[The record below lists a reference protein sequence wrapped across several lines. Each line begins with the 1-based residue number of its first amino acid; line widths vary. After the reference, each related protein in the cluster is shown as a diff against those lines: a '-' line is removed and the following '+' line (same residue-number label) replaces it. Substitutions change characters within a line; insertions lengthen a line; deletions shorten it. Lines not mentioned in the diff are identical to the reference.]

1 MRILVVAPGDEEIGG
16 VPSVIGNL
24 TRYLHNQ
31 GHEIIF
37 LYSGKRTF
45 AKIKTTKVGLTA
57 FELNLQAPV
66 GERHRLISL
75 ILFFIRFPIGMY
87 ELVRIIRQ
95 KKIQIVNIH
104 YPLDNACYFALCRR
118 IFSLAVVTSV
128 HGADLFPNGKRRE
141 KYSRAIRLLL
151 HASDRIVA
159 PSRGFQQDV
168 ARLFPALQDKLVC
181 IHNGVNLAEL
191 QRSWQD
197 TTTERAQPYLLCIAM
212 HNEKKGLD
220 VLLRAFAL
228 MQGVPLPYKLVLVG
242 DGPLR
247 GDLESLALSLGIQHK
262 VAFLGRQGRTQV
274 AKLIQGC
281 EVFVLPSRSEP
292 FGIVLTEA
300 MACQKPVVATT
311 VGGIPEIIQDGTDGI
326 LVEPDNPDALA
337 EALLNVLQNQAL
349 RLSIAHSGYMTVV
362 KKFSSE
368 KTGASYEALFTDL
381 IDSLKI
387 DGSISLQRQ

>member
-24 TRYLHNQ
+24 TRYLQNQ

-37 LYSGKRTF
+37 LYPGKSTF
-45 AKIKTTKVGLTA
+45 AKIKITKAGFTA
-57 FELNLQAPV
+57 FELNLQEPV
-66 GERHRLISL
+66 GERHLLISL
-75 ILFFIRFPIGMY
+75 ILFLIRFPIGMY
-87 ELVRIIRQ
+87 ELVRIIRK

-104 YPLDNACYFALCRR
+104 YPADNAGYFALCRR
-118 IFSLAVVTSV
+118 ILSIAVVASV
-128 HGADLFPNGKRRE
+128 HGADLFPNGKRKA

-151 HASDRIVA
+151 HSSDWIVA

-168 ARLFPALQDKLVC
+168 VSIFPSLKDKIVF

-191 QRSWQD
+191 HSSCQD
-197 TTTERAQPYLLCIAM
+197 TTTELEHPYLLCIAM
-212 HNEKKGLD
+212 HNERKGLD

-228 MQGVPLPYKLVLVG
+228 MQGVPLPCKLVLVG

-247 GDLESLALSLGIQHK
+247 GYLESLAFSLGIQHK
-262 VAFLGRQGRTQV
+262 VEFRGRKGRAQV

-300 MACQKPVVATT
+300 MACKKPVVATT
-311 VGGIPEIIQDGTDGI
+311 VGGIPEIIKDGTDGI
-326 LVEPDNPDALA
+326 LVEPDNPSALA
-337 EALLNVLQNQAL
+337 EALLNVLQNRAL
-349 RLSIAHSGYMTVV
+349 RLSIANNGYMTVV

-368 KTGASYEALFTDL
+368 KTGSSYEALFADL

-387 DGSISLQRQ
+387 YGSVIY

>member
-16 VPSVIGNL
+16 VASVIRNL
-24 TRYLHNQ
+24 TQYLHNQ
-31 GHEIIF
+31 GYEITL
-37 LYSGKRTF
+37 LYLGKTTF
-45 AKIKTTKVGLTA
+45 TKIKTTKAGFTA
-57 FELNLQAPV
+57 FELNLQAPF
-66 GERHRLISL
+66 GERHPLISL

-87 ELVRIIRQ
+87 ELVRIIRK

-104 YPLDNACYFALCRR
+104 YPTDGDWYFALCRR
-118 IFSLAVVTSV
+118 VLSIAVVTSV
-128 HGADLFPNGKRRE
+128 HGADLFPKGKRRV

-151 HASDRIVA
+151 NASDRIVA
-159 PSRGFQQDV
+159 PSREFQQDV
-168 ARLFPALQDKLVC
+168 ASLFPSLKDKIVF

-191 QRSWQD
+191 HSSCQA
-197 TTTERAQPYLLCIAM
+197 TPTELTYPYLLCIAM

-228 MQGVPLPYKLVLVG
+228 MQAEPLLYKLVLVG

-247 GDLESLALSLGIQHK
+247 EYLESLALSLGIQHQ
-262 VAFLGRQGRTQV
+262 VEFLGLQGRAQV

-300 MACQKPVVATT
+300 MACKKPVVATA
-311 VGGIPEIIQDGTDGI
+311 VGGIPEIIKDGTDGI
-326 LVEPDNPDALA
+326 LVEPDNPNALA
-337 EALLNVLQNQAL
+337 KALLNVLQNRPL
-349 RLSIAHSGYMTVV
+349 RLSIVNNGYMTVI

-368 KTGASYEALFTDL
+368 KTGSSYEALFADL
-381 IDSLKI
+381 VTATRLW
-387 DGSISLQRQ
+387 R

>member
-24 TRYLHNQ
+24 TQYLQNQ

-37 LYSGKRTF
+37 LYSGKSIF
-45 AKIKTTKVGLTA
+45 AKIKTTKAGFTA
-57 FELNLQAPV
+57 FEFNLQGPV
-66 GERHRLISL
+66 GERHPLISL
-75 ILFFIRFPIGMY
+75 LLFFIRFPIGMY
-87 ELVRIIRQ
+87 ELVRIIRTN
-95 KKIQIVNIH
+95 KIQIVNIH
-104 YPLDNACYFALCRR
+104 YPLDNACYVALCRK
-118 IFSLAVVTSV
+118 ILSIAVVTSV
-128 HGADLFPNGKRRE
+128 HGADLFPNGKRKE
-141 KYSRAIRLLL
+141 KYSRAIKLLL

-168 ARLFPALQDKLVC
+168 ASLFPALKDKIVC

-191 QRSWQD
+191 QSACQD
-197 TTTERAQPYLLCIAM
+197 TTTALEHPYLLCIAM

-247 GDLESLALSLGIQHK
+247 GYLESLALSLGIQHK
-262 VAFLGRQGRTQV
+262 VKFLGRQGRAQV

-300 MACQKPVVATT
+300 MACKKPIVATT

-326 LVEPDNPDALA
+326 LVEPDNPNALA

-349 RLSIAHSGYMTVV
+349 RLSIAHTGYMTVV
-362 KKFSSE
+362 KQFSSE
-368 KTGASYEALFTDL
+368 KTGSSYEALFADL
-381 IDSLKI
+381 IGSLKI
-387 DGSISLQRQ
+387 YDNAAS